1 MKKLTLLCVALILSL
16 GVGEASAQQ
25 QKNASDSL
33 AYILGATQGVG
44 LHRDVVKAQGAAAT
58 KEYCSDFIRGIK
70 SVVLA
75 DTVQTGYIDGIETGL
90 VFLKELVRMQAHGKG
105 VSHQIFVETLEKFFY
120 DDTVNEAQFNTM
132 LNDMRRQMEPVIEA
146 YRARQEQTEKAAKE
160 AVESVAK
167 KNIEAANKF
176 VENLKATEP
185 NLKTTASGLMYK
197 VIKEGNGPK
206 LGAEQTAI
214 LNYKGTLVDGTQFDA
229 NDGVKLSPMGVI
241 RGFGEGLQLM
251 NKGAHYI
258 LYIPQELA
266 YGLQGPPVIG
276 PAQMLIFE
284 IEITDIVS
292 E

>member
-70 SVVLA
+70 DVVLT
-75 DTVQTGYIDGIETGL
+75 DTIQTGYIDGVETGL

-160 AVESVAK
+160 ALENCPVLIHGTRSHNMDSSYWYLVNFFFDGCQQHFTHCPSSRVSV
-167 KNIEAANKF
+167 
-176 VENLKATEP
+176 P
-185 NLKTTASGLMYK
+185 
-197 VIKEGNGPK
+197 
-206 LGAEQTAI
+206 
-214 LNYKGTLVDGTQFDA
+214 
-229 NDGVKLSPMGVI
+229 
-241 RGFGEGLQLM
+241 
-251 NKGAHYI
+251 
-258 LYIPQELA
+258 
-266 YGLQGPPVIG
+266 
-276 PAQMLIFE
+276 
-284 IEITDIVS
+284 
-292 E
+292 

>member
-1 MKKLTLLCVALILSL
+1 M
-16 GVGEASAQQ
+16 
-25 QKNASDSL
+25 
-33 AYILGATQGVG
+33 
-44 LHRDVVKAQGAAAT
+44 
-58 KEYCSDFIRGIK
+58 
-70 SVVLA
+70 
-75 DTVQTGYIDGIETGL
+75 
-90 VFLKELVRMQAHGKG
+90 
-105 VSHQIFVETLEKFFY
+105 ETLEKYFY
-120 DDTVNEAQFNTM
+120 DKNISQETFDQLLNE
-132 LNDMRRQMEPVIEA
+132 MRRQMEPVIEA

-276 PAQMLIFE
+276 PDQMLIFE